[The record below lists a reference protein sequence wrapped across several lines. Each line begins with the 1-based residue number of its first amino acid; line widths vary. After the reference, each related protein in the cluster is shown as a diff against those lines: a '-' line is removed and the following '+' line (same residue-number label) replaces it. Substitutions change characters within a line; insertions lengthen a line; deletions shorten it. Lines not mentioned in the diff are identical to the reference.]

1 MKKISTSVLVG
12 LFAIG
17 TATAIPIEG
26 PVVGYMS
33 GGFVGGDG
41 EIVTV
46 EQVKE
51 MRDDVPVV
59 LQGVIVE
66 RNGDEKYLFQDSTG
80 SIVVEIDDENWGGLT
95 VGPEEVIKV
104 YGDVDRGIFSTEID
118 VDYIRKM

>member
-1 MKKISTSVLVG
+1 MKKISASVLVG

-26 PVVGYMS
+26 PVVGYMP
-33 GGFVGGDG
+33 GGFIGGDG